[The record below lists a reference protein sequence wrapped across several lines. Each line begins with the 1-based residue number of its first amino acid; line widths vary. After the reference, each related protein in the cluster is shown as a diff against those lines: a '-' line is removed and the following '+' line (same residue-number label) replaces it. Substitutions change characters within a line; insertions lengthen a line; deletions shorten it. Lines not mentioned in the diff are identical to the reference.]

1 MNKLCTLFLVLVF
14 AVLCIAPDAEAQ
26 RFTQRKRYGSVG
38 VSFGATNYFGDIVPS
53 PDFTSFR
60 FKSTRPSAGISYTYR
75 FAPRYSYRVG
85 FTWGRITG
93 DDALSA
99 SNDEQENLGR
109 YRRNLSF
116 RNDIKEVSA
125 VAIVDLF
132 ENRNTFQRRPDFVP
146 YAFAGVGI
154 MHHNPKAYY
163 ENGSRNLSSSNDI
176 PTGWYELQP
185 LGTEGQYAEGGNY
198 PDPYKRV
205 QIVLPFG
212 FGVRYK
218 IDRYWDLSLEVGWRK
233 TFTDYLDDVST
244 SYASKANLLAGGGDN
259 PTASAIL
266 SDRSGETDFTKLP
279 DPSGTPYVIVKGYGR
294 DGQQRGESSDDD
306 WYITTNFTLN
316 YILSPRIRSPKF
328 R

>member
-1 MNKLCTLFLVLVF
+1 MLVF
-14 AVLCIAPDAEAQ
+14 TALLIAPTADAQ
-26 RFTQRKRYGSVG
+26 RFTQRKKYASVG
-38 VSFGATNYFGDIVPS
+38 ATIGAMNYFGDIVPE

-60 FKSTRPSAGISYTYR
+60 FKSTRPSVGISYTYR
-75 FAPRYSYRVG
+75 FAPRFSYRVG

-99 SNDEQENLGR
+99 SENEGENRGR
-109 YRRNLSF
+109 YGRNLSF
-116 RNDIKEVSA
+116 RSDVKELSA

-132 ENRNTFQRRPDFVP
+132 ENRNNFRRRPDFVP
-146 YAFAGVGI
+146 YAFAGVAV

-163 ENGSRNLSSSNDI
+163 ENGSRGLAPANDI

-185 LGTEGQYAEGGNY
+185 LGTEGQYADGGDY
-198 PDPYKRV
+198 PEPYKRV
-205 QIVLPFG
+205 QIVVPFG
-212 FGVRYK
+212 VGVRYK

-244 SYASKANLLAGGGDN
+244 AYASKANILAGGGDN
-259 PTASAIL
+259 PTAAAIL
-266 SDRSGETDFTKLP
+266 SDRSPESGFTVVP
-279 DPSGTPYVIVKGYGR
+279 DPNAPQVPYMHVKGYGTE
-294 DGQQRGESSDDD
+294 GSQRGESSDDD
-306 WYITTNFTLN
+306 WYITTGVTLS